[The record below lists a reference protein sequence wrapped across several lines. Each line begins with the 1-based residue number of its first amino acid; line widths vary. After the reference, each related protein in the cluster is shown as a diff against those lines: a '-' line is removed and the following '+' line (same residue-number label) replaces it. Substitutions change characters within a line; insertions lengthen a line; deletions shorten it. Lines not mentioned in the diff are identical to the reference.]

1 MVLVAP
7 RTKVAAAF
15 NGILPP
21 ATKRP
26 VALKVI
32 TFPFIVAVA
41 VALIEIVGLALEVKD
56 NVDPDA
62 TVSAVLTVGVLA
74 VLETDTTPTPSI
86 NKLP

>member
-1 MVLVAP
+1 MALEVP
-7 RTKVAAAF
+7 RTKVAVAC

-26 VALKVI
+26 AGLEVLTV
-32 TFPFIVAVA
+32 PFIVAA
-41 VALIEIVGLALEVKD
+41 AAAFTEIVGALLEVKV

-74 VLETDTTPTPSI
+74 VLETDTSPAPSI
-86 NKLP
+86 NNLP